1 MQLRSSGQPNKKGKR
16 DWLPVLGGAV
26 LGTGWFILFCS
37 AFGLR
42 WSPAQAFSGSPLQGL
57 LSVCNAAADHLGR
70 SDYILLKKYAGGVT
84 AGGDPAAQGFFLT
97 ILLVLLCLLSWMI
110 LRSGCR
116 WLLLIPAAPAA
127 ALMLFTH
134 AAPGIWA
141 GAGFAFAL
149 VCAFALMSVGR
160 TASPWLLAVPLLAL
174 ALCIGAAAVMDQGGG
189 FARTGLQEKTGA
201 ALDELAAKR
210 YGENPLGSGRLAEL
224 DGGKLAGARGSMA
237 DPASAMGEGDR
248 TKTAMEV
255 TMSRPEPMYLRGFI
269 GEIYTGKGW
278 SSLSDSTLYDQ
289 RDALYWLNRQ
299 GFDGLSQLSE
309 AAAAAGEAGEAQSV
323 QIAVKSANRAQIYTP
338 YEITGTDAAVP
349 EGTKNCAG
357 GFLRTDRFTGTR
369 TCSYQ
374 VIPGLSA
381 SWTDWAGRLY
391 SAGDSRAL
399 QEYFAS
405 ESHYNVWCYASF
417 TGIPG
422 AMAGLLQ
429 AAVGSP
435 GDLSDSHADYKETI
449 ASIRTYLED
458 NYLYTENFTAPEAGE
473 DAVEHFMV
481 TGRGCDAHYA
491 SLAAL
496 LFRYYGIPARYVEG
510 YLVTPEDT
518 EGAKATRPVAIGA
531 SHAHAWTEIYIDGL
545 GWIPVEMTGVYRD
558 IMPEADMEKGLQAVQ
573 YAAAK
578 QDREDPP
585 EEELSEEQG
594 ESSYGRLLLRILLT
608 AAGLLLALLLLWIA
622 YRLIGDHREKRARLR
637 SFADPDPR
645 KGVCAM
651 YGHLLRE
658 GIPCTGEAEE
668 IGDRASFSREEI
680 DENDRTRMRVEMEW
694 GEREKKA
701 QEKRNHRTAA
711 DRLSAV
717 WRWLRRK

>member
-1 MQLRSSGQPNKKGKR
+1 MQFTFSGQPNKGGGK
-16 DWLPVLGGAV
+16 DWLPVLGGAI
-26 LGTGWFILFCS
+26 LGTGCFILLCS
-37 AFGLR
+37 AFALR
-42 WSPAQAFSGSPLQGL
+42 WSPTQAFFGNPLQGL
-57 LSVCNAAADHLGR
+57 LGVCNAAADRLGQ

-97 ILLVLLCLLSWMI
+97 ILLALLILLSWMI

-116 WLLLIPAAPAA
+116 WLLLIPAVPAA
-127 ALMLFTH
+127 ALMFFTH
-134 AAPGIWA
+134 TASGIWA
-141 GAGFAFAL
+141 GAAFAFAL
-149 VCAFALMSVGR
+149 TCAFALMSAGR
-160 TASPWLLAVPLLAL
+160 TLSIWLLAVPLLAL
-174 ALCIGAAAVMDQGGG
+174 VLCVGTAAVIDHSGG
-189 FARTGLQEKTGA
+189 FARTDLQEKTGA
-201 ALDELAAKR
+201 ALENLAAKR

-224 DGGKLAGARGSMA
+224 NGEKLTEARGSMA
-237 DPASAMGEGDR
+237 DPARAMGGKGQ

-255 TMSRPEPMYLRGFI
+255 TMSRPEPMYLRGFV

-278 SSLSDSTLYDQ
+278 SSLSNSTLYDQ
-289 RDALYWLNRQ
+289 RDTLYWLNRQ

-323 QIAVKSANRAQIYTP
+323 HIAVKTADRARVYTP
-338 YEITGTDAAVP
+338 YEITGTDLAVP

-357 GFLRTDRFTGTR
+357 GFLRTNRFAGTR
-369 TCSYQ
+369 ACDYQ

-381 SWTDWAGRLY
+381 SWTDWAGRIY
-391 SAGDSRAL
+391 SAGDSEEL
-399 QEYFAS
+399 QKYFEG

-422 AMAGLLQ
+422 AMTGLLQ

-435 GDLSDSHADYKETI
+435 GDLSESHADYKETI
-449 ASIRTYLED
+449 AAIRTYLED
-458 NYLYTENFTAPEAGE
+458 NYLYTENFTVPEAGE

-518 EGAKATRPVAIGA
+518 AGAKAMQPVPIGV

-573 YAAAK
+573 YAAVK
-578 QDREDPP
+578 RDRENPP
-585 EEELSEEQG
+585 EEELPEEQG
-594 ESSYGRLLLRILLT
+594 ASSYGRLLFRILLL
-608 AAGLLLALLLLWIA
+608 AAGILLALLLLWIL
-622 YRLIGDHREKRARLR
+622 YRLLGDYREKRARQR
-637 SFADPDPR
+637 AFADPDPR

-651 YGHLLRE
+651 YGYLLRE
-658 GIPCTGEAEE
+658 DIPCSGKAEE

-680 DENDRTRMRVEMEW
+680 DESDRTRMRAEMEW
-694 GEREKKA
+694 GEREKKT
-701 QEKRNHRTAA
+701 QEKRNHRIAA

-717 WRWLRRK
+717 CRWLRRK